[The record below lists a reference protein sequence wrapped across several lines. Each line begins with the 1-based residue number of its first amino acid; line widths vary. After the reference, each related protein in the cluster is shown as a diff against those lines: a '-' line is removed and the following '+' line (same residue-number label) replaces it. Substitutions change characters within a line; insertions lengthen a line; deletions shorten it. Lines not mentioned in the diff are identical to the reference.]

1 MKAGQFLLMIQLKL
15 PGRGMTEVEKM
26 LFVDLILIMKAGWF
40 FPVNQ
45 LKLAGREMPEVG
57 KM

>member
-1 MKAGQFLLMIQLKL
+1 
-15 PGRGMTEVEKM
+15 MTEVEKM